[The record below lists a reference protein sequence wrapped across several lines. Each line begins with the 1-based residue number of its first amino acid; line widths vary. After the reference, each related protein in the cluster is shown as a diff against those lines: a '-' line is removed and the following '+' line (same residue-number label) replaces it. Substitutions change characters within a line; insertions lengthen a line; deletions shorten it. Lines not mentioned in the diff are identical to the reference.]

1 MRLNRK
7 RALITGATTGIGRAI
22 AEAFIAEGA
31 QIVISGHDPDR
42 VAAAASE
49 LGAAGSIASNLAEPD
64 SAAGLVA
71 DATTQL
77 DGLDIVV
84 CNAGLTIPAP
94 VGAITADIIDAHHAI
109 HVRSPLLTV
118 QAAADT
124 LSANAGNA
132 ILITS
137 MLHTKG
143 LPGMTPYAAS
153 KGAQRALV
161 RGLAAELVDRG
172 VRVNAIAPGPINTPI
187 YAKLGLPEEQL
198 NEMAGGIQAQVPMNR
213 FGQPSEIASAA
224 VWLASPEAAYVTGEE
239 VTIDGGWANL

>member
-94 VGAITADIIDAHHAI
+94 VGAITADIIDAHYAI

-118 QAAADT
+118 QAAAET